1 MGLTIFRRGAG
12 MCLTKL
18 CEHYVELAMDVLKTQ
33 NKILLKSLKDFLTGV
48 PNSSCIEE
56 VLTTAFQQLAV
67 MDIEACRWLLRN
79 SCVLLPEVDL
89 IEQAI
94 QLAQT
99 LLQAQGFVLGQDFS
113 FEPSGR
119 ICLRSKVRAGLY
131 TEHSIYDR
139 LLLEEIVHIH
149 E

>member
-1 MGLTIFRRGAG
+1 
-12 MCLTKL
+12 MCLSNL
-18 CEHYVELAMDVLKTQ
+18 CEPYIELAMDVFKTQ
-33 NKILLKSLKDFLTGV
+33 NKALLKSLKDFLTGL
-48 PNSSCIEE
+48 PNSSCVER

-67 MDIEACRWLLRN
+67 MDSQACRWLLRN

-89 IEQAI
+89 VEQAI

-119 ICLRSKVRAGLY
+119 ITLREKVRARLY
-131 TEHSIYDR
+131 GGNSVYDR

>member
-1 MGLTIFRRGAG
+1 

-89 IEQAI
+89 VEQAI

-119 ICLRSKVRAGLY
+119 ISLRRKVRVRLY
-131 TEHSIYDR
+131 GENSVYDR

>member
-1 MGLTIFRRGAG
+1 
-12 MCLTKL
+12 MCLSNL
-18 CEHYVELAMDVLKTQ
+18 CEPYIELAMDVFKTQ
-33 NKILLKSLKDFLTGV
+33 NKALLKSLKDFLTGL
-48 PNSSCIEE
+48 PNSSCVER

-67 MDIEACRWLLRN
+67 MDSQACRWLLRN
-79 SCVLLPEVDL
+79 SCILLPEVDL
-89 IEQAI
+89 VEQAI

-119 ICLRSKVRAGLY
+119 ITLREKVRARLY
-131 TEHSIYDR
+131 GGNSVYDR